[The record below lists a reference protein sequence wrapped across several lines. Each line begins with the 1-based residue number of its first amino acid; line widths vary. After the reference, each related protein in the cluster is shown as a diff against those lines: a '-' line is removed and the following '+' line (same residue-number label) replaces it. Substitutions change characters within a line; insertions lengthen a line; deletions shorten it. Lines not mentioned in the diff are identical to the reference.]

1 MKLHEA
7 MRKVIREF
15 GANLLREE
23 RFLNFLADY
32 RAFDDFPAV
41 RQILQ
46 SVVSDGYG
54 NGLCELSLDG
64 NIADYMSCADDV
76 KEALVKKHHFKKE
89 LVCFAV
95 DSISFALGMIPS
107 VAEPLDHGFEP
118 VENGPVAGKQKRSP
132 VVDPLDK
139 GHAPSQIKTGADHGG
154 AASGTNGS
162 TQAASN
168 DLGVKLTAVIIG
180 SVALIVLAV
189 SLLGKDK
196 HTVESAGES
205 AFGAMATTESAAY
218 ERNAQTDGKTADI
231 RKFSLTGDNAVAY
244 AVGQSLG
251 SYIGKTNRQQ
261 EKLGLGLDSDKIIEG
276 FADGMNGKDKMQNI
290 DKQKLLMEFDAK
302 VKAKA
307 NETDENQSTWR
318 NGEKALEEMA
328 RKEGDRTTKSGLQY
342 KEPVKAN
349 DNAVAYAVGQS
360 LGSYIEK
367 TNRQQNAFGLKLDPV
382 KIIEG
387 FADGM
392 NGKDKMQN
400 IDKQKLLMEFDAK
413 VMAKA
418 EEVEKKKAAEE
429 IAKGIKFLEENAL
442 KEGVRVTRSGLQY
455 QVIHQAADKNAPK
468 PDMNSVVTVYYKGY
482 LLDGKVFDQNIGQD
496 PIKFPLNAVIP
507 GLAEGL
513 TLMKKGAKYRF
524 WIPSKLGYGDRAVGL
539 IPANSVLVFQVELV
553 NVQTAEEAKSEENRA
568 ATDRTSR

>member
-132 VVDPLDK
+132 VADPLDK

-251 SYIGKTNRQQ
+251 SYIGETNRQQ

-302 VKAKA
+302 VK
-307 NETDENQSTWR
+307 
-318 NGEKALEEMA
+318 
-328 RKEGDRTTKSGLQY
+328 
-342 KEPVKAN
+342 
-349 DNAVAYAVGQS
+349 
-360 LGSYIEK
+360 
-367 TNRQQNAFGLKLDPV
+367 
-382 KIIEG
+382 
-387 FADGM
+387 
-392 NGKDKMQN
+392 
-400 IDKQKLLMEFDAK
+400 
-413 VMAKA
+413 AKA

-524 WIPSKLGYGDRAVGL
+524 WIPSKLGYGDRAVGQ